1 MKFYARLFLSNIKFT
16 FFLVFPTFLYGIDP
30 SISSLKKID
39 GFESS
44 FFSSETG
51 FKYLKFKYQDTSTE
65 RPKLG
70 FLKFGL
76 AFLKVK
82 DLRVFLDLRHAN
94 GKILFNKWEEL
105 VENKAFKYAT
115 MEPFMLSLVQQAGYT
130 MSLEA
135 SKGKLS
141 STGQLKLWGWVV
153 FSSDGLEERLNQVVI
168 SFNNVT
174 NELEIIKGT
183 EKAQKLRFSFKES
196 ETEKNP

>member
-82 DLRVFLDLRHAN
+82 DLWVFIDLRHAN

-105 VENKAFKYAT
+105 VENKAIKYTT
-115 MEPFMLSLVQQAGYT
+115 MEPFMLSLVQQAGDT

-141 STGQLKLWGWVV
+141 STGQLKFWGGVV
-153 FSSDGLEERLNQVVI
+153 FSSDGLEEKLNQVVI

-174 NELEIIKGT
+174 NELEIINCT

-196 ETEKNP
+196 ETKKKP

>member
-82 DLRVFLDLRHAN
+82 DLRVFIDLRHAN

-105 VENKAFKYAT
+105 VENKAIKYTT
-115 MEPFMLSLVQQAGYT
+115 MEPFMLSLVQQAGDT

-141 STGQLKLWGWVV
+141 STGQLKFWGGVV
-153 FSSDGLEERLNQVVI
+153 FSSDGLEEKLNQVVI

-174 NELEIIKGT
+174 NELEIINCT

>member
-1 MKFYARLFLSNIKFT
+1 MASIKFT
-16 FFLVFPTFLYGIDP
+16 FFLVIPILLYGIEP
-30 SISSLKKID
+30 SITSLKKVE

-51 FKYLKFKYQDTSTE
+51 FQYLKIKYQDTSTE

-82 DLRVFLDLRHAN
+82 DLSVFLDLRYAN
-94 GKILFNKWEEL
+94 AEILFNKWDEL
-105 VENKAFKYAT
+105 VEHKAIKYAT
-115 MEPFMLSLVQQAGYT
+115 MEPIKITLVHQSGDII
-130 MSLEA
+130 SLEG

-141 STGQLKLWGWVV
+141 SFGQLKLWGEVV
-153 FSSDGLEERLNQVVI
+153 CIADGFEERFNQVVI

-174 NELEIIKGT
+174 NELEIVKGT
-183 EKAQKLRFSFKES
+183 VNAHKIRFSFKES
-196 ETEKNP
+196 ETKKNLQNN